1 MSSKVQS
8 SLRFN
13 RSNYDGIRAFASESG
28 KDFSTVAND
37 LLEEAIKMR
46 RCPGIIFGEGIT
58 GRRARIA
65 GTGIDVWE
73 VIRDFHGMGNSF
85 DELRETYHW
94 LTEKQV
100 RAALAYYRL
109 YPDEI
114 NERIQRNADITP
126 ESLAASAPYF
136 ARP

>member
-46 RCPGIIFGEGIT
+46 RCPGIIFGDGIT

-73 VIRDFHGMGNSF
+73 VIRDFQGMDNNF
-85 DELRETYHW
+85 EHLKEAYHW
-94 LTEKQV
+94 LTEKQL
-100 RAALAYYRL
+100 RAALLYYES
-109 YPDEI
+109 YPEEI
-114 NERIQRNADITP
+114 NGRTRTERQSRK
-126 ESLAASAPYF
+126 
-136 ARP
+136 R